1 MSAIN
6 NLTGKRFDRLTV
18 ESYSHSNTNGRAV
31 WKCVCDCGETL
42 FVKGN
47 ALLSGNTKSCGCLKT
62 EKISSLKYSHGLCK
76 TRLYR
81 IWCAMLTRCSNSVFT
96 EFDRYGGRG
105 IKVCDEW
112 QEFLPFY
119 EWAMAN
125 GYADNLTI
133 DRIDNDGDYRPGNCR
148 WATRTEQNNNTK
160 KNHYITYNGKTHTIA
175 EWSRITGIKYGTLI
189 NRINNLKWD
198 AEKSLTTK

>member
-1 MSAIN
+1 M
-6 NLTGKRFDRLTV
+6 
-18 ESYSHSNTNGRAV
+18 
-31 WKCVCDCGETL
+31 
-42 FVKGN
+42 
-47 ALLSGNTKSCGCLKT
+47 
-62 EKISSLKYSHGLCK
+62 
-76 TRLYR
+76 
-81 IWCAMLTRCSNSVFT
+81 FT

>member
-81 IWCAMLTRCSNSVFT
+81 IWCAMLTRCSNSEFT

-148 WATRTEQNNNTK
+148 WATRSEQNNNTK